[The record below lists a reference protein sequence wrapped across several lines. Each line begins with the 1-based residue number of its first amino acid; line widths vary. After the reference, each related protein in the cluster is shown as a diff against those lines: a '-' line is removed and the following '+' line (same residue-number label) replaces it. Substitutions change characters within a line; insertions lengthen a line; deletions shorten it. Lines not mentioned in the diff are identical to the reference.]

1 MRWNL
6 YLRAKMRKKLELL
19 LERKAFLAVL
29 LPLFNKKCLFAMR
42 LTLTTSVAQPY
53 QTVFAGF
60 DANLFLRLAPPLVRV
75 RLVRF
80 DGCRVGDVV
89 ALELKPLGMPAQ
101 RWTSRITEFAETA
114 DEIYFVDESE
124 GADLPFFL
132 RTWRH
137 KHRICRNGDG
147 ATIIDAIEYTAPLGL
162 NYLLYP
168 ILWLQFA
175 WRKPIYRRT
184 FASK

>member
-1 MRWNL
+1 
-6 YLRAKMRKKLELL
+6 
-19 LERKAFLAVL
+19 
-29 LPLFNKKCLFAMR
+29 MR
-42 LTLTTSVAQPY
+42 LTLTTSVAQCY

-75 RLVRF
+75 RLLRF

-89 ALELKPLGMPAQ
+89 ELELKPLGMPAQ
-101 RWTSRITEFAETA
+101 RWISRITESVETA

-124 GADLPFFL
+124 GTELPFFL

-137 KHRICRNGDG
+137 KHRICRDG
-147 ATIIDAIEYTAPLGL
+147 ESCKIIDEITYRAPTGL
-162 NYLLYP
+162 NWVLYP

-184 FASK
+184 FALK